1 MNKQMK
7 RTLFMAL
14 AMLSTAVL
22 SNANPITKGQAL
34 NIASKY
40 INNPT
45 LSKNTP
51 VTRSAQANEQPA
63 YYIFTSSNDKKFVII
78 SGESKLKMKKE
89 EILKKYGEEI
99 RKLDSEGS
107 SLYLDISLYPQ
118 FTIEGLR
125 ELEEYNVSRQFFNLK
140 FVPEHDIYTPKNTM
154 IYKKPRNAN
163 RDFPY
168 YILWLDP
175 IEVLETLGK
184 NDEAYNISESGYTQ
198 GCYDLSIGES
208 RIISVS
214 FVNGKFKLIDGRHR
228 ILTFLAHCKYRELPC
243 YLPKEDGG
251 PSFEEKFKHLLKTPD
266 DVKIFINDKNE
277 YCIEIPTKLNER

>member
-1 MNKQMK
+1 
-7 RTLFMAL
+7 
-14 AMLSTAVL
+14 
-22 SNANPITKGQAL
+22 
-34 NIASKY
+34 
-40 INNPT
+40 
-45 LSKNTP
+45 
-51 VTRSAQANEQPA
+51 
-63 YYIFTSSNDKKFVII
+63 
-78 SGESKLKMKKE
+78 MKKE
-89 EILKKYGEEI
+89 EILKKYGKEI

-107 SLYLDISLYPQ
+107 SLYSDILDYPQ

-125 ELEEYNVSRQFFNLK
+125 GYDFSSQFFNLK
-140 FVPEHDIYTPKNTM
+140 FVPEHDVYTPKNTM

-163 RDFPY
+163 GDFPY

-184 NDEAYNISESGYTQ
+184 DDEAYNIRRDRYIQ

-214 FVNGKFKLIDGRHR
+214 FVDGKFKLIDGRHR
-228 ILTFLAHCKYRELPC
+228 ILTFLVHCKYRELPC
-243 YLPKEDGG
+243 YLHKKEVE

-277 YCIEIPTKLNER
+277 YCIEIPTK

>member
-1 MNKQMK
+1 
-7 RTLFMAL
+7 
-14 AMLSTAVL
+14 
-22 SNANPITKGQAL
+22 
-34 NIASKY
+34 
-40 INNPT
+40 
-45 LSKNTP
+45 
-51 VTRSAQANEQPA
+51 
-63 YYIFTSSNDKKFVII
+63 
-78 SGESKLKMKKE
+78 MKKE

-99 RKLDSEGS
+99 RKLDSEGT
-107 SLYLDISLYPQ
+107 SLCLDILSYPQ

-140 FVPEHDIYTPKNTM
+140 FVPEHDIYTPKNTI
-154 IYKKPRNAN
+154 IYKKPCNAN
-163 RDFPY
+163 GDFPY

-184 NDEAYNISESGYTQ
+184 NDEAYNISESYYTQ

-228 ILTFLAHCKYRELPC
+228 ILTFLAHCKYRKLPC
-243 YLPKEDGG
+243 YLPKEHGA

-266 DVKIFINDKNE
+266 DVKIFINDRNE
-277 YCIEIPTKLNER
+277 YCIEIPTK

>member
-1 MNKQMK
+1 M
-7 RTLFMAL
+7 
-14 AMLSTAVL
+14 
-22 SNANPITKGQAL
+22 SN
-34 NIASKY
+34 
-40 INNPT
+40 
-45 LSKNTP
+45 
-51 VTRSAQANEQPA
+51 
-63 YYIFTSSNDKKFVII
+63 FII
-78 SGESKLKMKKE
+78 LKKE

-163 RDFPY
+163 GDFPY

>member
-1 MNKQMK
+1 MK
-7 RTLFMAL
+7 EA
-14 AMLSTAVL
+14 
-22 SNANPITKGQAL
+22 
-34 NIASKY
+34 
-40 INNPT
+40 
-45 LSKNTP
+45 
-51 VTRSAQANEQPA
+51 
-63 YYIFTSSNDKKFVII
+63 
-78 SGESKLKMKKE
+78 

-163 RDFPY
+163 GDFPY
-168 YILWLDP
+168 YIFWLDP
-175 IEVLETLGK
+175 IEVLDTLGK

-228 ILTFLAHCKYRELPC
+228 IWTFVAHCKYRELPC

-251 PSFEEKFKHLLKTPD
+251 SSFEEKFKHLLKTPD

-277 YCIEIPTKLNER
+277 YCIEIPTKLNERQ

>member
-1 MNKQMK
+1 
-7 RTLFMAL
+7 
-14 AMLSTAVL
+14 
-22 SNANPITKGQAL
+22 
-34 NIASKY
+34 
-40 INNPT
+40 
-45 LSKNTP
+45 
-51 VTRSAQANEQPA
+51 
-63 YYIFTSSNDKKFVII
+63 
-78 SGESKLKMKKE
+78 MKKE

-163 RDFPY
+163 GDFPY

-228 ILTFLAHCKYRELPC
+228 ILTF
-243 YLPKEDGG
+243 
-251 PSFEEKFKHLLKTPD
+251 
-266 DVKIFINDKNE
+266 
-277 YCIEIPTKLNER
+277 

>member
-1 MNKQMK
+1 
-7 RTLFMAL
+7 
-14 AMLSTAVL
+14 
-22 SNANPITKGQAL
+22 
-34 NIASKY
+34 
-40 INNPT
+40 
-45 LSKNTP
+45 
-51 VTRSAQANEQPA
+51 
-63 YYIFTSSNDKKFVII
+63 
-78 SGESKLKMKKE
+78 MKKE

-107 SLYLDISLYPQ
+107 SLYSDILDYPQ

-125 ELEEYNVSRQFFNLK
+125 GYDFSSQFFNLK
-140 FVPEHDIYTPKNTM
+140 FVPEHDVYTPKNTM
-154 IYKKPRNAN
+154 IYKKPRNADG
-163 RDFPY
+163 DFPY

-184 NDEAYNISESGYTQ
+184 DDEAYNIRRDRYIQ

-214 FVNGKFKLIDGRHR
+214 FVDGKFKLIDGRHR

-243 YLPKEDGG
+243 YLPKKEVE

-277 YCIEIPTKLNER
+277 YCIEVPTK

>member
-1 MNKQMK
+1 
-7 RTLFMAL
+7 
-14 AMLSTAVL
+14 
-22 SNANPITKGQAL
+22 
-34 NIASKY
+34 
-40 INNPT
+40 
-45 LSKNTP
+45 
-51 VTRSAQANEQPA
+51 
-63 YYIFTSSNDKKFVII
+63 
-78 SGESKLKMKKE
+78 MKKE

-107 SLYLDISLYPQ
+107 SLYLDILLYPQ

-125 ELEEYNVSRQFFNLK
+125 ELEEYNNSRQFFNLK
-140 FVPEHDIYTPKNTM
+140 FIPEHDVYTPKNTM
-154 IYKKPRNAN
+154 IYKKPRYPNG
-163 RDFPY
+163 DFPY

-184 NDEAYNISESGYTQ
+184 NDEAYNISESRYTQ

-214 FVNGKFKLIDGRHR
+214 FINGKFKLINGRHR

-243 YLPKEDGG
+243 YLPKKEVE
-251 PSFEEKFKHLLKTPD
+251 PSFEEKFKYLLKTPD

-277 YCIEIPTKLNER
+277 YCIEIPTK

>member
-1 MNKQMK
+1 
-7 RTLFMAL
+7 
-14 AMLSTAVL
+14 
-22 SNANPITKGQAL
+22 
-34 NIASKY
+34 
-40 INNPT
+40 
-45 LSKNTP
+45 
-51 VTRSAQANEQPA
+51 
-63 YYIFTSSNDKKFVII
+63 
-78 SGESKLKMKKE
+78 MKKE

-140 FVPEHDIYTPKNTM
+140 FVPEHDVYTPKNTM

-163 RDFPY
+163 GDFPY

-184 NDEAYNISESGYTQ
+184 NDEAYNISETGYTQ

-251 PSFEEKFKHLLKTPD
+251 PSFEEKFKHLLKQAGIHNPSY
-266 DVKIFINDKNE
+266 F
-277 YCIEIPTKLNER
+277 CIPAVTAY

>member
-1 MNKQMK
+1 M
-7 RTLFMAL
+7 
-14 AMLSTAVL
+14 MLRYL
-22 SNANPITKGQAL
+22 LMI
-34 NIASKY
+34 
-40 INNPT
+40 
-45 LSKNTP
+45 
-51 VTRSAQANEQPA
+51 
-63 YYIFTSSNDKKFVII
+63 
-78 SGESKLKMKKE
+78 KMKKE

-140 FVPEHDIYTPKNTM
+140 FVPEHDVYTPKNTM

-163 RDFPY
+163 GDFPY

-184 NDEAYNISESGYTQ
+184 NDEAYNISETGYTQ

-251 PSFEEKFKHLLKTPD
+251 SSFEEKFKHLLKTPD

-277 YCIEIPTKLNER
+277 YCIEIPTKLNERQ

>member
-1 MNKQMK
+1 
-7 RTLFMAL
+7 
-14 AMLSTAVL
+14 
-22 SNANPITKGQAL
+22 
-34 NIASKY
+34 
-40 INNPT
+40 
-45 LSKNTP
+45 
-51 VTRSAQANEQPA
+51 
-63 YYIFTSSNDKKFVII
+63 
-78 SGESKLKMKKE
+78 MKKE

-118 FTIEGLR
+118 FRIEGLR

-140 FVPEHDIYTPKNTM
+140 FVPEHDVYTPKNTM

-163 RDFPY
+163 GDFPY

-228 ILTFLAHCKYRELPC
+228 ILTFLAHCKYRKLPC
-243 YLPKEDGG
+243 YLPKKEVE
-251 PSFEEKFKHLLKTPD
+251 PSFEEKFKHLLRTPD
-266 DVKIFINDKNE
+266 DVRIFINDKNE
-277 YCIEIPTKLNER
+277 YWIEIPTK

>member
-1 MNKQMK
+1 
-7 RTLFMAL
+7 
-14 AMLSTAVL
+14 
-22 SNANPITKGQAL
+22 
-34 NIASKY
+34 
-40 INNPT
+40 
-45 LSKNTP
+45 
-51 VTRSAQANEQPA
+51 
-63 YYIFTSSNDKKFVII
+63 
-78 SGESKLKMKKE
+78 MKKE

-107 SLYLDISLYPQ
+107 SLCLDILSYPQ

-140 FVPEHDIYTPKNTM
+140 FVPEHDVYTPKNTM

-163 RDFPY
+163 GDFPY

-184 NDEAYNISESGYTQ
+184 NDEAYNISESYYTQ

-228 ILTFLAHCKYRELPC
+228 ILTFLAHCKYFNWIARNKMHKGKRDKSNGNKSWN
-243 YLPKEDGG
+243 YHEDT
-251 PSFEEKFKHLLKTPD
+251 FEEKFKHLLKTPD

>member
-1 MNKQMK
+1 
-7 RTLFMAL
+7 
-14 AMLSTAVL
+14 
-22 SNANPITKGQAL
+22 
-34 NIASKY
+34 
-40 INNPT
+40 
-45 LSKNTP
+45 
-51 VTRSAQANEQPA
+51 
-63 YYIFTSSNDKKFVII
+63 
-78 SGESKLKMKKE
+78 MKKE

-125 ELEEYNVSRQFFNLK
+125 ELEECNVSRQFFNLK

-163 RDFPY
+163 GDFPY

>member
-1 MNKQMK
+1 
-7 RTLFMAL
+7 
-14 AMLSTAVL
+14 
-22 SNANPITKGQAL
+22 
-34 NIASKY
+34 
-40 INNPT
+40 
-45 LSKNTP
+45 
-51 VTRSAQANEQPA
+51 
-63 YYIFTSSNDKKFVII
+63 
-78 SGESKLKMKKE
+78 MKKE

-107 SLYLDISLYPQ
+107 SLYSDILDYPQ

-125 ELEEYNVSRQFFNLK
+125 GYDFSSQFFNLK
-140 FVPEHDIYTPKNTM
+140 FVPEHDVYTPKNTM
-154 IYKKPRNAN
+154 IYKKPCNAN
-163 RDFPY
+163 GDFPY

-184 NDEAYNISESGYTQ
+184 DDEAYNIRRDRYIQ

-214 FVNGKFKLIDGRHR
+214 FVDGKFKLIDGRHR
-228 ILTFLAHCKYRELPC
+228 ILTFLVHCKYRELPC
-243 YLPKEDGG
+243 YLHKKEVE

-277 YCIEIPTKLNER
+277 YCIEIPTK

>member
-1 MNKQMK
+1 
-7 RTLFMAL
+7 
-14 AMLSTAVL
+14 
-22 SNANPITKGQAL
+22 
-34 NIASKY
+34 
-40 INNPT
+40 
-45 LSKNTP
+45 
-51 VTRSAQANEQPA
+51 
-63 YYIFTSSNDKKFVII
+63 
-78 SGESKLKMKKE
+78 MKKE

-163 RDFPY
+163 GDFPY

-277 YCIEIPTKLNER
+277 YCIEIPTKLNERQ

>member
-1 MNKQMK
+1 
-7 RTLFMAL
+7 
-14 AMLSTAVL
+14 
-22 SNANPITKGQAL
+22 
-34 NIASKY
+34 
-40 INNPT
+40 
-45 LSKNTP
+45 
-51 VTRSAQANEQPA
+51 
-63 YYIFTSSNDKKFVII
+63 
-78 SGESKLKMKKE
+78 MKKE

-107 SLYLDISLYPQ
+107 SLCSDILSYPQ

-140 FVPEHDIYTPKNTM
+140 FVPEHDVYTPKNTM
-154 IYKKPRNAN
+154 IYKKPCNAN
-163 RDFPY
+163 GDFPY

-184 NDEAYNISESGYTQ
+184 NDEAYNISESYYTQ

-228 ILTFLAHCKYRELPC
+228 ILTFLAHCKYRKLPC